1 VFHHQAGAIGAMTGM
16 YIIVWFAWFFGSNW
30 LEHAALKFSGNL
42 KMGVRTMKKEI
53 SLLLSL
59 FFAAFAFLAIPNP
72 AAAQDDPPGR
82 VARLSY
88 LQGSIS
94 FQPSGT
100 QDWIEANPSRPM
112 TTGDNLWAD
121 KNSRAEIHIGSTA
134 IRLASETGISFLN
147 IDDRTVQIQ
156 LAQGIITVHLRHY
169 DPSSGYEIDTP
180 NLAFQIA
187 SSGEYR
193 IETDPNGGSTVIIVR
208 EGSGEVTG
216 GGQSYDLHAGAGYTF
231 NGTEELDYTAQ
242 PAPGFDGF
250 EDWSQERD
258 QRENNSPSARY
269 VSRDIDGYYDLDD
282 NGTWQNDPDYGAIW
296 VPNGVVAGWA
306 PYHFGHW
313 VWIAPWGWTW
323 VDDAPWG
330 FAPFHYGRWAYVRG
344 YWGWVPGPIVVRPYY
359 APALVAFVGGGW
371 GVSVGVGGFVGVG
384 WYPLGPRDVFVP
396 GYHVSPRYFQTINVT
411 NTRVVNVTQ
420 VTNVYNNYYVKNV
433 TVNNYTYQ
441 NEVHAVTVV
450 HKEDFVNARPVR
462 QAAVNVQAEQIRAVR
477 VVDER
482 PLAPT
487 RNSYVSAAAK
497 PAPPSARPP
506 APIYERKVVTKM
518 NPPIPPTG
526 GHQAQFVDA
535 EKKPAAPPPPT
546 PKNQPNYVAPNR
558 ESNPPPPTQKNE
570 GGNAQPNKEY
580 NPPAARVNNP
590 PPPPPKENTYQRGEN
605 QPNNEPHPAVNFTPP
620 VRAKDEMYDVHPPL
634 NKQPPKTEER
644 KAEPPPPPPPKQQKE
659 APKDE
664 KHNESKPSR

>member
-1 VFHHQAGAIGAMTGM
+1 MTGM
-16 YIIVWFAWFFGSNW
+16 YIIVWFAWFFGWNW

-42 KMGVRTMKKEI
+42 KKGVRTMKREI
-53 SLLLSL
+53 SFLLSL
-59 FFAAFAFLAIPNP
+59 FLAAFAFLAIPNP

-88 LQGSIS
+88 LQGSVS

-100 QDWIEANPSRPM
+100 QDWIEANPNRPM

-156 LAQGIITVHLRHY
+156 LAQGIIAVHLRHY
-169 DPSSGYEIDTP
+169 DPGSGYEIDTP

-216 GGQSYDLHAGAGYTF
+216 GGQSYDLHAGESYTF
-231 NGTEELDYTAQ
+231 NGTEELGYDVQ
-242 PAPGFDGF
+242 PAPGFDAF

-282 NGTWQNDPDYGAIW
+282 YGDWQNDPDYGAVW
-296 VPNGVVAGWA
+296 VPRGVVVGWA

-323 VDDAPWG
+323 VDEAPWG

-344 YWGWVPGPIVVRPYY
+344 YWGWVPSPIVVRPYY

-384 WYPLGPRDVFVP
+384 WFPLGPRDVFVP

-420 VTNVYNNYYVKNV
+420 VTNVYNSYYVKNV

-462 QAAVNVQAEQIRAVR
+462 QAAVNVQAEQIRTAR
-477 VVDER
+477 VVDDR

-487 RNSYVSAAAK
+487 RNSYISATAK
-497 PAPPSARPP
+497 QVPPSARPA

-518 NPPIPPTG
+518 NPPIPPAG
-526 GHQAQFVDA
+526 GHQAQFVEA
-535 EKKPAAPPPPT
+535 ERKPVAPPPPT

-558 ESNPPPPTQKNE
+558 ENNPPPPTPKNE
-570 GGNAQPNKEY
+570 PGYAQPNKEY
-580 NPPAARVNNP
+580 NPPAAKVNNP

-605 QPNNEPHPAVNFTPP
+605 QPNYEPHPAVKYTPP
-620 VRAKDEMYDVHPPL
+620 VKAKDEMYDVHPPL
-634 NKQPPKTEER
+634 NQKPPKTEER
-644 KAEPPPPPPPKQQKE
+644 KSEPPPPPKQQKE
-659 APKDE
+659 APKS
-664 KHNESKPSR
+664 ESHK